1 LIKKKSF
8 FINRINPQ
16 RFCKQRKYAGFF
28 HIMTLMRIM
37 FQTVSASQQQE
48 VLTEIHPVA
57 MGFNISKLHR
67 KFSETLLEDSCSK
80 NSLHNG

>member
-1 LIKKKSF
+1 
-8 FINRINPQ
+8 
-16 RFCKQRKYAGFF
+16 
-28 HIMTLMRIM
+28 M